1 MSDSTASRA
10 TWARNP
16 RSVALI
22 ERAQRR
28 IPGGVN
34 SPVRAYR
41 SVGGKPLFL
50 VKGSGCRVQDADG
63 HWYIDYVGSWG
74 PLITGHAS
82 PAVDAAVRAAL
93 ADGTSFGACTE
104 REIDFAETVCS
115 RVPGCDMV
123 RMVSSGT
130 EACMSAIRLA
140 RGATGR
146 DLIVKFDGCYHGHS
160 DGLLV
165 AAGSGAE
172 TLGVPDSP
180 GVPSAIAALTL
191 SLPYNDL
198 DAVRAAFAMHPGGIA
213 AVILEPVA
221 GNMGCVPPDP
231 GFLEGLRSLCTDA
244 GTVLIVDEVMTGF
257 RVARGGAQE
266 RFGVVG
272 DLVCLGKVIGGGLP
286 AAAYGGRADL
296 MAQMAPTGPV
306 YQAGTLSGNP
316 LAVAAGQAML
326 DALDDA
332 GVYAQLERTGARLE
346 QGISEA
352 IAATGGGARVQRVG
366 AMLGVYFR
374 ESAVRNLEDART
386 CDVDRFGRV
395 FHELLARGVYT
406 APSAFEAGF
415 VGTAHDDAAI
425 DETIEAWR
433 GALAAG

>member
-1 MSDSTASRA
+1 MTDSSAAQT
-10 TWARNP
+10 TWERNP
-16 RSVALI
+16 RSVALM
-22 ERAQRR
+22 ERAQQR

-34 SPVRAYR
+34 SPVRAFS

-50 VKGSGCRVQDADG
+50 VKGEGCRVQDADG

-74 PLITGHAS
+74 PLILGHAQ
-82 PAVDAAVRAAL
+82 AQVNAAVAAAL
-93 ADGTSFGACTE
+93 TSGTSFGACTE
-104 REIDFAETVCS
+104 REIQFAETVCS

-146 DLIVKFDGCYHGHS
+146 DLIIKFDGCYHGHS

-180 GVPSAIAALTL
+180 GVPAAIANLTL

-198 DAVRAAFAMHPGGIA
+198 GAVRAAFAAHDGQIA
-213 AVILEPVA
+213 AVILEAVA

-231 GFLEGLRSLCTDA
+231 GFLQGLRDVCTADGA
-244 GTVLIVDEVMTGF
+244 VLIVDEVMTGF

-266 RFGVVG
+266 RFGITG

-286 AAAYGGRADL
+286 AAAYGGRRDL
-296 MAQMAPTGPV
+296 MSRMAPTGPV

-316 LAVAAGQAML
+316 LAVAAGQTML
-326 DALDDA
+326 DLLDAD
-332 GVYAQLERTGARLE
+332 GVYEGLERAGARLE
-346 QGISEA
+346 AGIAAA
-352 IAATGGGARVQRVG
+352 IAKTGGGARVQRVG
-366 AMLGVYFR
+366 AMMGVYFR
-374 ESAVRNLEDART
+374 DAPVRNLDDART
-386 CDVDRFGRV
+386 CDVARFGRV
-395 FHELLARGVYT
+395 FHELLARGVYI
-406 APSAFEAGF
+406 APSAYEAGF
-415 VGTAHDDAAI
+415 IGAAHDDAAI
-425 DETIEAWR
+425 DETITAWE
-433 GALAAG
+433 GALAAS